1 MDYIDH
7 IRKAREARGISQR
20 KFSKMLGL
28 SGTAYGHYE
37 GRRRQ
42 MEFWTF
48 VKICV
53 MLDLSADEILG
64 LDDLRKKYRTENQAK
79 GQDC

>member
-28 SGTAYGHYE
+28 SSTTYGHYE
-37 GRRRQ
+37 GRRRH
-42 MEFWTF
+42 MELATF

-64 LDDLRKKYRTENQAK
+64 LDELRKKYRTENSEK
-79 GQDC
+79 R